1 MPDMEEKKSPEE
13 KKGTDLPKRSC
24 ILFLIAG
31 AYLIY
36 TGYTLIQGKLTGS
49 EGASTVTAVFGG
61 GFIVAAVV
69 MIVMALRSLSVL
81 KKQEEEEERRED
93 SAEELPEASVS
104 PDNAENTDNAENPD
118 SSGDPE
124 GSDLTEEVRENEDEG
139 QDGIRSRRSMS
150 ISERARLVKNL
161 GDDSGSEEE

>member
-1 MPDMEEKKSPEE
+1 MPDMEEKKNPEE
-13 KKGTDLPKRSC
+13 KKGTVLPKRSC

-81 KKQEEEEERRED
+81 KKQEEEESREN
-93 SAEELPEASVS
+93 SAAESMEASEN
-104 PDNAENTDNAENPD
+104 PDDAENPD
-118 SSGDPE
+118 GSGNTED
-124 GSDLTEEVRENEDEG
+124 SDLMEEVTENKVEG
-139 QDGIRSRRSMS
+139 QDGIRSRRNMS
-150 ISERARLVKNL
+150 IAEKARLVKNL
-161 GDDSGSEEE
+161 GDDPEEE